1 MTTIIPESQQL
12 KRAVKWISE
21 QLIEDEYKSKMALVN
36 QATMKFDLNP
46 RQSMQ
51 LLNFYKKNE

>member
-12 KRAVKWISE
+12 RKAVKWISE
-21 QLIEDEYKSKMALVN
+21 QLKENEGKSKMALVN
-36 QATMKFDLNP
+36 EATMKFDLNP